1 MNTLFQPAAL
11 GLACA
16 ALASCAYYPGYT
28 YDSRPASSYVAA
40 APVVVPTAPAYVTP
54 AYVAPTYVTPAY
66 VTPAY
71 VTPAY
76 VAPVVA
82 SPVYGSRAGNGP
94 ITANEEARQSPN

>member
-1 MNTLFQPAAL
+1 MAMNTLFQPAAL

-28 YDSRPASSYVAA
+28 YDSRPTSSYVAA

-71 VTPAY
+71 V
-76 VAPVVA
+76 APVVA
-82 SPVYGSRAGNGP
+82 SPVYGSRVGNSP
-94 ITANEEARQSPN
+94 ITANEEARQSAN